1 MNTPDVTTAVGI
13 IGQRTNAQAEAVVE
27 TLLEVLTPR
36 SDVDVRIDT
45 TTATAL
51 GVDTGASTDELA
63 ACDLAVSVGGDGTFL
78 YTARTVGATPILG
91 INLGEVGFLTAVDPA
106 DATEAVTNAIERYQ
120 RGELTVHDLPTL
132 KVRGTDTDA
141 LPVAVNEVVVQA
153 RRRGASANVTFD
165 LEVNGTHYAT
175 ERADGVLVA
184 TPTGS
189 TAYNLSEDGPLVH
202 PRVGATVVTVMCP
215 QTGTRPLVVDADA
228 TVTITANSTTEA
240 ATPTGHL
247 VVDGRDRQEISLPT
261 TVTIEQ
267 ARTPARIAGPGVDFF
282 EALEKLS

>member
-1 MNTPDVTTAVGI
+1 MTTAVGI

-27 TLLEVLTPR
+27 TLLETLTPR
-36 SDVDVRIDT
+36 TDVEIRVDT

-51 GVDTGASTDELA
+51 EVDEGTPADELA

-106 DATEAVTNAIERYQ
+106 DATEAVTDAIERYQ
-120 RGELTVHDLPTL
+120 QGTLTVYDLPTL
-132 KVRGTDTDA
+132 EVGGPDTEE
-141 LPVAVNEVVVQA
+141 LPGAVNEVVVQA

-165 LEVNGTHYAT
+165 LEVDGTHYAT

-202 PRVGATVVTVMCP
+202 PRVDATVVTVMCP
-215 QTGTRPLVVDADA
+215 QTGTRPLVISDDA
-228 TVTITANSTTEA
+228 TITVTARSTTET
-240 ATPTGHL
+240 ATATGHL
-247 VVDGRDRQEISLPT
+247 VIDGRDRQEIALPT
-261 TVTIEQ
+261 TVTVER
-267 ARTPARIAGPGVDFF
+267 AGTPARIVGPGVDFF